1 MYHLTQSYAVINSY
15 KYIYLTCKSPWNKM
29 LSMEITILFAIA
41 FNWQGKY
48 SWSLIT
54 DNAQDTSKIVHSNKN
69 LGV

>member
-1 MYHLTQSYAVINSY
+1 
-15 KYIYLTCKSPWNKM
+15 M